1 LVILPSFKICTKER
15 KMLTYAPFGPNTGN
29 WSEELLESIAKDCYI
44 PAFAGHPWYEV
55 GEWTVDGVV
64 ADITNQLGKKGA
76 IGFVALDSGKV
87 VGCIFGYPMNQVE
100 LSADLV
106 INVSIGGM
114 YLDETCVAPAYHG
127 QQIGSNLYQLWSK
140 KVGRKVVI
148 ARTMTNPPT
157 IVYPWF
163 LKMGYT
169 VIAKY
174 NDEKGR
180 VVLMKDLGRLPNLMV
195 R

>member
-1 LVILPSFKICTKER
+1 MV
-15 KMLTYAPFGPNTGN
+15 TYAPFGPNTGN
-29 WSEELLESIAKDCYI
+29 WNEELLASIAQNCYI
-44 PAFAGHPWYEV
+44 PAFEGPPWYEV
-55 GEWTVDGVV
+55 GEWTVKQVV
-64 ADITNQLGKKGA
+64 ADITNQLSKKGA

-87 VGCIFGYPMNQVE
+87 VGCVFGYPMGKTE
-100 LSADLV
+100 LSAELK
-106 INVSIGGM
+106 ITVSIDGM
-114 YLDETCVAPAYHG
+114 YLDEICVAPSYHG
-127 QQIGSNLYQLWSK
+127 QQIGSTLYQLWSK

-169 VIAKY
+169 VIAEY
-174 NDEKGR
+174 NDSQGK
-180 VVLMKDLGRLPNLMV
+180 VILMKDLWRPPNWMI